1 MDNASGTVNEP
12 ANDST
17 TPSNNKPASAPRLTS
32 KVWSY
37 FKRVNKIENGKLVLK
52 AECVICNTL
61 FAGSPRS
68 GTSHLSR
75 HLKEHE
81 AAQARISPGHI
92 LLNADVA
99 VNLTNFAYDHAV
111 ARKEVEDCI
120 IRAELPFKFVESH
133 DFTGMIQPAF
143 CP

>member
-1 MDNASGTVNEP
+1 MV
-12 ANDST
+12 
-17 TPSNNKPASAPRLTS
+17 LFS
-32 KVWSY
+32 K
-37 FKRVNKIENGKLVLK
+37 VNKIENGKLVLK

-99 VNLTNFAYDHAV
+99 GNLT
-111 ARKEVEDCI
+111 I
-120 IRAELPFKFVESH
+120 LL
-133 DFTGMIQPAF
+133 MIMLLLVKKL
-143 CP
+143 